1 MLIVWGVMM
10 ISSWRGDVATA
21 SSAAAEVV
29 SYPHH
34 HNQQRNAT
42 SLQLALHV
50 DMDARRR
57 RRQRHRHR
65 HRHRRRL
72 LAVGNASNGTTP
84 LYENLGTHFA
94 YLYVGTPPQR
104 VSVIIDTGSHH
115 TAFPCVGCQCGRRT
129 NPPFDPRK
137 SNTSTILMCPGR
149 RRCYFSQSYS
159 EGSSWTAFKV
169 RDMLRPG
176 GEIVGSA
183 RGVGALNFEFGCQE
197 SETGLFRSQNVDG
210 IMGMS
215 AADDTLPH
223 QLVAQ
228 RVTTTRTFA
237 LCFSVDGGVMTLGG
251 VDPRLHV
258 PGAVMKHARL
268 MRGRGWYTVRLLDVA
283 LRPAPSSTSSSPSP
297 SSSSSLLSS
306 SSLPRVAAVSLGAS
320 TQVWNGAKKGVIVDS
335 GTTDTY
341 LPQSVKETFERLFK
355 QMADGMT
362 Y

>member
-1 MLIVWGVMM
+1 MLIAWGMMM
-10 ISSWRGDVATA
+10 ISLWRGDVATA
-21 SSAAAEVV
+21 SAAAEVV

-34 HNQQRNAT
+34 HNQQRNDT

-57 RRQRHRHR
+57 RRHR

-283 LRPAPSSTSSSPSP
+283 LRPAPSS
-297 SSSSSLLSS
+297 SSSSETLSACAALIWRGCWPRTELQAWPRWGCWPDRGTGGQRLPS
-306 SSLPRVAAVSLGAS
+306 SAAWPA
-320 TQVWNGAKKGVIVDS
+320 W
-335 GTTDTY
+335 
-341 LPQSVKETFERLFK
+341 
-355 QMADGMT
+355 
-362 Y
+362 